1 MSDTYRGIPLWLLSD
16 EFLSLIWKD
25 KKEFLKFGNAKSKKR
40 NLVFSKIPIAKDDV
54 DIDKISYLASFLVK
68 KKKRFL
74 NVFIRYKNKELNTYL
89 YNKLPRITGYVK
101 CFDDVN
107 QRLFWSKMKNYWKNT
122 AKYEKKLAI

>member
-40 NLVFSKIPIAKDDV
+40 NLAFSKIPIAKDDV

-68 KKKRFL
+68 KKKDFWMYL
-74 NVFIRYKNKELNTYL
+74 SDTKIKN
-89 YNKLPRITGYVK
+89 
-101 CFDDVN
+101 
-107 QRLFWSKMKNYWKNT
+107 
-122 AKYEKKLAI
+122 

>member
-40 NLVFSKIPIAKDDV
+40 NLAFYKIPIAKDDV

-68 KKKRFL
+68 KKKGFWMYL
-74 NVFIRYKNKELNTYL
+74 SDTKIKN
-89 YNKLPRITGYVK
+89 
-101 CFDDVN
+101 
-107 QRLFWSKMKNYWKNT
+107 
-122 AKYEKKLAI
+122 